1 MALHEELE
9 RLLRQTGAA
18 LVGFADLRNVAASPC
33 PTGVSVAI
41 PLPPQILRQLKTAP
55 TREYYDMYYA
65 WNVRLDTIV
74 RTGAQYLQ
82 SRGFYAKACTVDSI
96 HKDQNA
102 LTPLPHKTVA
112 THAGL
117 GWIGK
122 SCLLVT
128 PEYGSAVR
136 ISTILTDAELPYAEP
151 ITASRCGKCTQ
162 CQKNCPAQAIHG
174 TLWQAG
180 MDRAEI
186 LDWQRC
192 EQTEL
197 RIMKE
202 HLGIP
207 EALCGKCFAVC
218 PYTLRYLRRDY
229 PGFCQ
234 AEA

>member
-41 PLPPQILRQLKTAP
+41 PLPPQILQQLKTAP
-55 TREYYDMYYA
+55 TQEYYDMYYA
-65 WNVRLDTIV
+65 WNARLDTIV

-112 THAGL
+112 TRAGL

-122 SCLLVT
+122 SCLR
-128 PEYGSAVR
+128 GNA
-136 ISTILTDAELPYAEP
+136 LPSVHIP
-151 ITASRCGKCTQ
+151 CVIC
-162 CQKNCPAQAIHG
+162 
-174 TLWQAG
+174 
-180 MDRAEI
+180 AEI
-186 LDWQRC
+186 IRILFKQNLDSHSGSLQGFDPQAAFLCKRRVASPTSAPADFFRFLRTLFVQPRC
-192 EQTEL
+192 F
-197 RIMKE
+197 
-202 HLGIP
+202 P
-207 EALCGKCFAVC
+207 
-218 PYTLRYLRRDY
+218 
-229 PGFCQ
+229 
-234 AEA
+234 